1 MSQSKKSWNESK
13 AKKIKTATNKK
24 NLKVNL
30 AEKREEKKR
39 VIKGK
44 VV

>member
-13 AKKIKTATNKK
+13 AKKIKAATNKK
-24 NLKVNL
+24 NLKVKN